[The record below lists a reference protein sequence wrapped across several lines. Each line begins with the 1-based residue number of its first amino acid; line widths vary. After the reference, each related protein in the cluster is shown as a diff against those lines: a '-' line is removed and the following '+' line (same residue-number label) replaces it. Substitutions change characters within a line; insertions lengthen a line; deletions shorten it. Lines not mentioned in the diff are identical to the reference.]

1 MAVSPRRTEAAGQGA
16 LERLSAFLPAIAFLG
31 TFGVF
36 FVDKNREA
44 RTVLSSGRGLIAMI
58 AIIGGYL
65 VIGFVVRRVV
75 RWAWVPPLVL
85 TVVTLSLAAWIVRPY
100 YVDETANRVLAT
112 GPVRDASEATAPPM
126 SDAQPAPGVSST
138 PTAPTPQAPPPSGPV
153 RVSRGSLQGV
163 GHDARGTA
171 SIIRNASGSLVVR
184 FEAFDI
190 EGVPDPRV
198 YVVQGNDVEEAGGTY
213 LGRLTGN
220 RGQVLDYEVPA
231 GTSAGPGWTVLVWCE
246 AFSVPV
252 ANASQTAA

>member
-1 MAVSPRRTEAAGQGA
+1 MPLRSDARLTEPAGKRR

-44 RTVLSSGRGLIAMI
+44 RTVFRSGRGLLTMI

-75 RWAWVPPLVL
+75 RWVWVPPVVL
-85 TVVTLSLAAWIVRPY
+85 SVVTLGLAAWIVRPY
-100 YVDETANRVLAT
+100 YVDKTSNRVLAT
-112 GPVRDASEATAPPM
+112 GPVRDASDT
-126 SDAQPAPGVSST
+126 T
-138 PTAPTPQAPPPSGPV
+138 TTITTQAGPVPSQSGPV
-153 RVSRGSLQGV
+153 RVSRGSLQGI
-163 GHDARGTA
+163 GHHARGSA
-171 SIIRNASGSLVVR
+171 SIIRNGNGTLVVR

-198 YVVQGNDVEEAGGTY
+198 YVVQGNDVEDAGGTY
-213 LGRLTGN
+213 LGRLSGN
-220 RGQVLDYEVPA
+220 RGDVLDYAVPT
-231 GTSAGPGWTVLVWCE
+231 GTSAGPGWTVLVWCK

-252 ANASQTAA
+252 ANATQAAA